1 MRYRTPSK
9 QSEPSIWVPG
19 VILCIAA
26 SSPCIG
32 RRTQICSLPENRITV
47 SGMPCWMESA
57 MLLQR
62 ASRMR
67 GKPAV
72 AMGPAVSQSWT
83 QQHHLRASAGVLKYA
98 HCQKTGSLSQECH
111 AGWNQQCSCREL
123 LECVA
128 SLQLQW
134 GLQYL
139 SLGHSSII
147 SVHRQAYSN
156 MLTARKQ
163 DHCLRNAMLD
173 GISNALAESF

>member
-1 MRYRTPSK
+1 
-9 QSEPSIWVPG
+9 
-19 VILCIAA
+19 
-26 SSPCIG
+26 
-32 RRTQICSLPENRITV
+32 
-47 SGMPCWMESA
+47 MPCWMESA

-62 ASRMR
+62 ASRML

-72 AMGPAVSQSWT
+72 AMEPAASQSWT

-123 LECVA
+123 LECLA

-134 GLQYL
+134 GLQHL

-173 GISNALAESF
+173 GISNALAEGLVERLPRKIMPQYSNAGPVAHYLSKAACHAKYMYGLS